1 MVLVQQAR
9 TQPGQ
14 VRKEAAIH
22 ASTCVCH
29 FYIMNKEDYM
39 KIALKEAHKAKEK
52 DEVPVGAV
60 IVFHDEVIAK
70 AHNLKEHKQL
80 PTAHAEMLAIEKAA
94 KKLGTWHL
102 DECDLYVTLEPCM
115 MCIGAINQARIQN
128 VFYGTKDP
136 KFGAV
141 ESMISYKTIKGMN
154 RHPKTEGGILQRQC
168 AEILT
173 EFFKAKRLSK

>member
-1 MVLVQQAR
+1 MVQQAR

-22 ASTCVCH
+22 ASTCVYH
-29 FYIMNKEDYM
+29 FLMMTKEEYM
-39 KIALKEAHKAKEK
+39 KLALKEASKAKDK
-52 DEVPVGAV
+52 DEVPVGA
-60 IVFHDEVIAK
+60 IVVLNGEVIAK
-70 AHNLKEHKQL
+70 GHNLREHKQL
-80 PTAHAEMLAIEKAA
+80 PTSHAEIVAIEKAA

-115 MCIGAINQARIQN
+115 MCIGALNLARIKN
-128 VFYGTKDP
+128 VYYGTKDP

-141 ESMISYKTIKGMN
+141 DSMIEYKKIKGMN
-154 RHPKTEGGILQRQC
+154 KHPKTEGNILQKEC

-173 EFFKAKRLSK
+173 SFFQAKRKEKG